1 MLLHDPNIWCSICDP
16 GSKLCQFQ
24 AWRFMLISVFIWFCR
39 RKFGHFSVA
48 LMLSFA
54 DRGRT
59 RKVYERQSELEQL
72 LFC

>member
-1 MLLHDPNIWCSICDP
+1 
-16 GSKLCQFQ
+16 
-24 AWRFMLISVFIWFCR
+24 MLISVFIWFYR